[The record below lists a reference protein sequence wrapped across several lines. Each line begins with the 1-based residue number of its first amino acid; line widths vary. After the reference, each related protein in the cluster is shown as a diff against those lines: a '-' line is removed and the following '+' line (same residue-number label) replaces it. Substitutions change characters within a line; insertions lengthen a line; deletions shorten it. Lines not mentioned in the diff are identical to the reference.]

1 MRDFSED
8 LADLARRVQ
17 EAQSYLGIDDA
28 RSRLT
33 ALEAEVSAP
42 ELWDDP
48 DRARKVSG
56 EFAAVRDDVDLVDG
70 LASRVSDVQTLYEL
84 GRDEGDASV
93 EPEIAAEVAD
103 LRTALDKLELRAL
116 FSESPPK

>member
-8 LADLARRVQ
+8 LADLARRVH
-17 EAQSYLGIDDA
+17 EAHRYLNIDEA
-28 RSRLT
+28 RGRLA

-56 EFAAVRDDVDLVDG
+56 EFAAVRDDVDLVDD
-70 LASRVSDVQTLYEL
+70 LERRLSDVQTLFEL
-84 GRDEGDASV
+84 ARDESDASI
-93 EPEIAAEVAD
+93 EPEVAAEVDD
-103 LRTALDKLELRAL
+103 LQVTPHKLELRAL
-116 FSESPPK
+116 F